1 MAADALRRLRELAEA
16 LESVA
21 AATVSADPARL
32 DACELPLERALV
44 NIPPSSAFSATDG
57 ADVRRLI
64 RRVEQA
70 LTRCRTIGT
79 ATTELV
85 VASLAAQG
93 VAHGYKPAGAGTPAP
108 RMGRM
113 GVRV

>member
-1 MAADALRRLRELAEA
+1 MAADALRRLRDLAEA

-21 AATVSADPARL
+21 EATVSADPTRL
-32 DACELPLERALV
+32 DACETPLEQALV
-44 NIPPSSAFSATDG
+44 HLPPPAQFSSTDV
-57 ADVRRLI
+57 ADVRRLL
-64 RRVEQA
+64 RRIEQA
-70 LTRCRTIGT
+70 LTRCRAIGT

-85 VASLAAQG
+85 LTSLAAQG
-93 VAHGYKPAGAGTPAP
+93 VAHGYKPAGAGTPAQ

>member
-1 MAADALRRLRELAEA
+1 MAADALRRLHDRAAA

-21 AATVSADPARL
+21 AATASGDPSRL
-32 DACELPLERALV
+32 DECEAPLEHALTDL
-44 NIPPSSAFSATDG
+44 PPASQFSPHDA
-57 ADVRRLI
+57 ADVRRLV
-64 RRVEQA
+64 RRIEFA
-70 LTRCRTIGT
+70 LNRCRAVGA

-93 VAHGYKPAGAGTPAP
+93 VAHGYKPAGAGAPAP